1 MQNPIEIKAK
11 TLEEALIQASIA
23 LNCPIINLQ
32 YEVIQTPSKGF
43 LNIGKKEAII
53 LVGVKESVKEVKEES
68 VKETNTKENHQ
79 NNIEEKKQKL
89 ETETPQEEIITP
101 KPPKKN
107 LKEESHNGDKLHEIK
122 QELKDLFSHLPYK
135 INKIITPKPP
145 KKNLK
150 EESHNGDK
158 LHEIKQEL
166 KDLFSHL
173 PYKINKVEVSFYE
186 PGVLLINIDGEDSAL
201 LIGEKGYRYKA
212 LSYLLFN
219 WIHPTYGYSIRLEIS
234 TFLQNQEKVMEA
246 QLQSVIM
253 TVHEVGKGQM
263 KAPDGVLTYIALKK
277 LRKAF
282 PNKYVSI
289 KTNLNDEKYIVI
301 NDFNNE

>member
-53 LVGVKESVKEVKEES
+53 LVD
-68 VKETNTKENHQ
+68 VKETKENSLKETSAKENHQNHQ
-79 NNIEEKKQKL
+79 NNIEEKKQNL
-89 ETETPQEEIITP
+89 ETETPQEERITP

-107 LKEESHNGDKLHEIK
+107 LKEESHGEDKLHA
-122 QELKDLFSHLPYK
+122 
-135 INKIITPKPP
+135 
-145 KKNLK
+145 
-150 EESHNGDK
+150 
-158 LHEIKQEL
+158 IKQEL

-173 PYKINKVEVSFYE
+173 PYKINKVEVSLYE
-186 PGVLLINIDGEDSAL
+186 PGVLLIDIDGEDSAL

-234 TFLQNQEKVMEA
+234 TFLQNQEKVMEV
-246 QLQSVIM
+246 QLQSTIM

>member
-1 MQNPIEIKAK
+1 MQNFIKIKAK

-53 LVGVKESVKEVKEES
+53 LASVKESVKAVKEES
-68 VKETNTKENHQ
+68 VKETSTKETHQ
-79 NNIEEKKQKL
+79 STEKKQNL
-89 ETETPQEEIITP
+89 EIETPQEEIITP

-107 LKEESHNGDKLHEIK
+107 PKEESHNE
-122 QELKDLFSHLPYK
+122 
-135 INKIITPKPP
+135 
-145 KKNLK
+145 
-150 EESHNGDK
+150 DK

-173 PYKINKVEVSFYE
+173 PYKINKVEVSLYE
-186 PGVLLINIDGEDSAL
+186 PGVLLIDIDGEDSAL

-219 WIHPTYGYSIRLEIS
+219 WIHPAYGYNIRLEIS

-246 QLQSVIM
+246 QLQSTIM

>member
-43 LNIGKKEAII
+43 LSIGKKEAII
-53 LVGVKESVKEVKEES
+53 LVGVKETKENS
-68 VKETNTKENHQ
+68 LKETSAKENHQ
-79 NNIEEKKQKL
+79 NNIEEKKQL
-89 ETETPQEEIITP
+89 ETETPQEERITP

-107 LKEESHNGDKLHEIK
+107 
-122 QELKDLFSHLPYK
+122 P
-135 INKIITPKPP
+135 
-145 KKNLK
+145 K

-173 PYKINKVEVSFYE
+173 PYKINKVEVSLYE
-186 PGVLLINIDGEDSAL
+186 PGVLLIDIDGEDSAL

-219 WIHPTYGYSIRLEIS
+219 WIHPAYGYSIRLEIS

>member
-1 MQNPIEIKAK
+1 MQNFIEIKAK

-53 LVGVKESVKEVKEES
+53 LAGIKESVKEVKEES
-68 VKETNTKENHQ
+68 VKEESVKEIHQ
-79 NNIEEKKQKL
+79 SAEEKKQNL
-89 ETETPQEEIITP
+89 EIKTPQEEIITP
-101 KPPKKN
+101 KPSKKN
-107 LKEESHNGDKLHEIK
+107 LKEESHH
-122 QELKDLFSHLPYK
+122 
-135 INKIITPKPP
+135 
-145 KKNLK
+145 
-150 EESHNGDK
+150 GDK

-173 PYKINKVEVSFYE
+173 PYKINKVEVSLYE
-186 PGVLLINIDGEDSAL
+186 PGVLLIDIDGEDSAL

-219 WIHPTYGYSIRLEIS
+219 WIHPAYGYNIRLEIS
-234 TFLQNQEKVMEA
+234 TFLQNQEKVMDT
-246 QLQSVIM
+246 QLQSTIM

>member
-1 MQNPIEIKAK
+1 MQNFIEIKAK

-43 LNIGKKEAII
+43 LGIGKKEAII
-53 LVGVKESVKEVKEES
+53 LAGVKESVKEVKEES
-68 VKETNTKENHQ
+68 VKETNTKEIHQ
-79 NNIEEKKQKL
+79 NAEEKKQNL
-89 ETETPQEEIITP
+89 ETKTPQEEIITP

-107 LKEESHNGDKLHEIK
+107 PKEESHNE
-122 QELKDLFSHLPYK
+122 
-135 INKIITPKPP
+135 
-145 KKNLK
+145 
-150 EESHNGDK
+150 DK

-173 PYKINKVEVSFYE
+173 PYKINKVEVSLYE
-186 PGVLLINIDGEDSAL
+186 PGVLLIDIDGEDSAL

-219 WIHPTYGYSIRLEIS
+219 WIHSAYGYNIRLEIS

-246 QLQSVIM
+246 QLQSTIM

-277 LRKAF
+277 LQKAF

>member
-1 MQNPIEIKAK
+1 MQNFIEIKAK

-43 LNIGKKEAII
+43 LSIGKKEAII
-53 LVGVKESVKEVKEES
+53 LAGVKESVKEVKEES
-68 VKETNTKENHQ
+68 VKETNTKEIHQ
-79 NNIEEKKQKL
+79 NAEEKKQNL
-89 ETETPQEEIITP
+89 ETKTPQEEIITP

-107 LKEESHNGDKLHEIK
+107 PKEESHNE
-122 QELKDLFSHLPYK
+122 
-135 INKIITPKPP
+135 
-145 KKNLK
+145 
-150 EESHNGDK
+150 DK

-173 PYKINKVEVSFYE
+173 PYKINKVEVSLYE
-186 PGVLLINIDGEDSAL
+186 PGVLLIDIDGEDSAL

-219 WIHPTYGYSIRLEIS
+219 WIHPAYGYSIRLEIS
-234 TFLQNQEKVMEA
+234 TFLQNQEKVMDT
-246 QLQSVIM
+246 QLQSTIM

>member
-53 LVGVKESVKEVKEES
+53 LAGVKESVKEVKEVQEES
-68 VKETNTKENHQ
+68 VKETNTKEIHQ
-79 NNIEEKKQKL
+79 SAEEKKQNL
-89 ETETPQEEIITP
+89 ETKTPQEEIT
-101 KPPKKN
+101 
-107 LKEESHNGDKLHEIK
+107 
-122 QELKDLFSHLPYK
+122 
-135 INKIITPKPP
+135 TPKPP

-173 PYKINKVEVSFYE
+173 PYKINKVEVSLYE
-186 PGVLLINIDGEDSAL
+186 PGVLLIDIDGEDSAL

-219 WIHPTYGYSIRLEIS
+219 WIHPAYGYNIRLEIS
-234 TFLQNQEKVMEA
+234 TFLQNQEKVMDA
-246 QLQSVIM
+246 QLQNTIM

-289 KTNLNDEKYIVI
+289 KTNLNNEKYIVI
-301 NDFNNE
+301 NDFNHNE

>member
-43 LNIGKKEAII
+43 LSIGKKEAII
-53 LVGVKESVKEVKEES
+53 LAGVKESVKEVKEES
-68 VKETNTKENHQ
+68 VKETNTKEIHQ
-79 NNIEEKKQKL
+79 SAEGKKQNL
-89 ETETPQEEIITP
+89 ETETPQEERITP

-107 LKEESHNGDKLHEIK
+107 
-122 QELKDLFSHLPYK
+122 P
-135 INKIITPKPP
+135 
-145 KKNLK
+145 K

-173 PYKINKVEVSFYE
+173 PYKINKVEVSLYE
-186 PGVLLINIDGEDSAL
+186 PGVLLIDIDGEDSAL

-246 QLQSVIM
+246 QLQSTIM

>member
-1 MQNPIEIKAK
+1 MQNFIEIKAK

-53 LVGVKESVKEVKEES
+53 LAGVKESVKEIQEES
-68 VKETNTKENHQ
+68 VKETSTKEIHQ
-79 NNIEEKKQKL
+79 STEEKKQNS
-89 ETETPQEEIITP
+89 EIETPQEKIITP
-101 KPPKKN
+101 KPSKKN
-107 LKEESHNGDKLHEIK
+107 LKEESH
-122 QELKDLFSHLPYK
+122 S
-135 INKIITPKPP
+135 
-145 KKNLK
+145 
-150 EESHNGDK
+150 GDK

-173 PYKINKVEVSFYE
+173 PYKINKVEVSLYE
-186 PGVLLINIDGEDSAL
+186 PGVLLIDIDGEDSAL

-219 WIHPTYGYSIRLEIS
+219 WIHPAYGYNIRLEIS

-246 QLQSVIM
+246 QLQSTIM

>member
-1 MQNPIEIKAK
+1 MQNFIEIKAK

-32 YEVIQTPSKGF
+32 YEVIQMPSKGF

-53 LVGVKESVKEVKEES
+53 LAGVKESVKEVKEES
-68 VKETNTKENHQ
+68 VKEIDTKEIHQ
-79 NNIEEKKQKL
+79 NAEEKQSL
-89 ETETPQEEIITP
+89 GIETPQEERITP

-107 LKEESHNGDKLHEIK
+107 LKEESHNE
-122 QELKDLFSHLPYK
+122 
-135 INKIITPKPP
+135 
-145 KKNLK
+145 
-150 EESHNGDK
+150 DK

-173 PYKINKVEVSFYE
+173 PYKINKVEVSLYE
-186 PGVLLINIDGEDSAL
+186 PGVLLIDIDGEDSAL

-246 QLQSVIM
+246 QLQSTIM

>member
-53 LVGVKESVKEVKEES
+53 LVDVKESVKEIQEES
-68 VKETNTKENHQ
+68 IKETNTKETHQ
-79 NNIEEKKQKL
+79 SAKEKKQNL
-89 ETETPQEEIITP
+89 EIETPQEEIITP

-135 INKIITPKPP
+135 INK
-145 KKNLK
+145 
-150 EESHNGDK
+150 
-158 LHEIKQEL
+158 
-166 KDLFSHL
+166 
-173 PYKINKVEVSFYE
+173 VEVSLYE
-186 PGVLLINIDGEDSAL
+186 PGVLLIDIDGEDSAL

-219 WIHPTYGYSIRLEIS
+219 WIHPAYGYNIRLEIS

-246 QLQSVIM
+246 QLQSTIM

-301 NDFNNE
+301 NDFNHE

>member
-1 MQNPIEIKAK
+1 MQNFIEIKAK

-43 LNIGKKEAII
+43 LSIGKKEAII

-68 VKETNTKENHQ
+68 VKETNTKEIHQ
-79 NNIEEKKQKL
+79 SAEEKKQKL
-89 ETETPQEEIITP
+89 ETETPQEERITP

-107 LKEESHNGDKLHEIK
+107 LKEESHGE
-122 QELKDLFSHLPYK
+122 
-135 INKIITPKPP
+135 
-145 KKNLK
+145 
-150 EESHNGDK
+150 DK

-173 PYKINKVEVSFYE
+173 PYKINKVEVSLYE
-186 PGVLLINIDGEDSAL
+186 PGVLLIDIDGEDSAL

-234 TFLQNQEKVMEA
+234 TFLQNQEKVMDT
-246 QLQSVIM
+246 QLQSTIM

>member
-1 MQNPIEIKAK
+1 MQNFIEIKAK

-43 LNIGKKEAII
+43 LSIGKKEAII
-53 LVGVKESVKEVKEES
+53 LAGVKESVKEVQEES
-68 VKETNTKENHQ
+68 VKETNTKEIHQ
-79 NNIEEKKQKL
+79 NAEEKKQNS
-89 ETETPQEEIITP
+89 EIETPQEKITTP

-107 LKEESHNGDKLHEIK
+107 LKEESHSGDKLHEI
-122 QELKDLFSHLPYK
+122 E
-135 INKIITPKPP
+135 
-145 KKNLK
+145 
-150 EESHNGDK
+150 
-158 LHEIKQEL
+158 QEL

-173 PYKINKVEVSFYE
+173 PYKINKVEVSLYE
-186 PGVLLINIDGEDSAL
+186 PGVLLIDIDGEDSAL

-219 WIHPTYGYSIRLEIS
+219 WIHPAYGYNIRLEIS
-234 TFLQNQEKVMEA
+234 TFLQNQEKVMDT
-246 QLQSVIM
+246 QLQNTIM

-263 KAPDGVLTYIALKK
+263 KAPDDVLTYIALKK

>member
-1 MQNPIEIKAK
+1 MQNFIEIKAK

-53 LVGVKESVKEVKEES
+53 LASVKESVKEVKEES
-68 VKETNTKENHQ
+68 VKETNTKEIHQ
-79 NNIEEKKQKL
+79 SAEEKKQNL

-107 LKEESHNGDKLHEIK
+107 PKEESH
-122 QELKDLFSHLPYK
+122 S
-135 INKIITPKPP
+135 
-145 KKNLK
+145 
-150 EESHNGDK
+150 GDK

-173 PYKINKVEVSFYE
+173 PYKINKVEVSLYE
-186 PGVLLINIDGEDSAL
+186 PGVLLIDIDGEDSAL

-219 WIHPTYGYSIRLEIS
+219 WIHPAYGYSIRLEIS
-234 TFLQNQEKVMEA
+234 TFLQNQEKVVEA

>member
-32 YEVIQTPSKGF
+32 YEVVQTPSKGF
-43 LNIGKKEAII
+43 LSIGKKEAII
-53 LVGVKESVKEVKEES
+53 LASVKESVKEVKEES
-68 VKETNTKENHQ
+68 VKEIDTKEIHQ
-79 NNIEEKKQKL
+79 SAEKKQNL
-89 ETETPQEEIITP
+89 ETETPQEERITP
-101 KPPKKN
+101 KPPKK
-107 LKEESHNGDKLHEIK
+107 
-122 QELKDLFSHLPYK
+122 
-135 INKIITPKPP
+135 TP
-145 KKNLK
+145 K

-173 PYKINKVEVSFYE
+173 PYKINKVEVSLYE
-186 PGVLLINIDGEDSAL
+186 PGVLLIDIDGEDSAL

-219 WIHPTYGYSIRLEIS
+219 WIHPAYGYSIRLEIS
-234 TFLQNQEKVMEA
+234 TFLQNQEKVMEV

>member
-1 MQNPIEIKAK
+1 MQNFIEIKAK

-43 LNIGKKEAII
+43 LSIGKKEAII
-53 LVGVKESVKEVKEES
+53 LAGVKESVKEVKEESVKEVKEESVKEVKEES
-68 VKETNTKENHQ
+68 VKETNTKEIHQ
-79 NNIEEKKQKL
+79 SAEDKKQNSG
-89 ETETPQEEIITP
+89 TETPQEEIITP
-101 KPPKKN
+101 KPSKKN
-107 LKEESHNGDKLHEIK
+107 LR
-122 QELKDLFSHLPYK
+122 
-135 INKIITPKPP
+135 
-145 KKNLK
+145 

-173 PYKINKVEVSFYE
+173 PYKINKVEVSLYE
-186 PGVLLINIDGEDSAL
+186 PGVLLIDIDGEDSAL

-219 WIHPTYGYSIRLEIS
+219 WIHPTYGYNIRLEIS

-246 QLQSVIM
+246 QLQSTIM

-289 KTNLNDEKYIVI
+289 KTNLNDEEYIVI

>member
-11 TLEEALIQASIA
+11 TLEEALTQASIA

-43 LNIGKKEAII
+43 LSIGKKEAII
-53 LVGVKESVKEVKEES
+53 LAGVKESVKEVKEVQEES
-68 VKETNTKENHQ
+68 VKETNTRETHQ
-79 NNIEEKKQKL
+79 SAEEKKQNS
-89 ETETPQEEIITP
+89 EIETPQEEIITP

-107 LKEESHNGDKLHEIK
+107 LKKESHNGDKLHEI
-122 QELKDLFSHLPYK
+122 E
-135 INKIITPKPP
+135 
-145 KKNLK
+145 
-150 EESHNGDK
+150 
-158 LHEIKQEL
+158 QEL

-173 PYKINKVEVSFYE
+173 PYKINKVEVSLYE
-186 PGVLLINIDGEDSAL
+186 PGVLLIDIDGEDSAL

-219 WIHPTYGYSIRLEIS
+219 WIHPAYGYNIRLEIS

-246 QLQSVIM
+246 QLQSTIM

>member
-1 MQNPIEIKAK
+1 MQNFIEIKAK
-11 TLEEALIQASIA
+11 TLEEALIQASIV

-43 LNIGKKEAII
+43 LSIGKKEAII
-53 LVGVKESVKEVKEES
+53 LAGVKESVKEVKEVQEES
-68 VKETNTKENHQ
+68 VKETNTKEIHQ
-79 NNIEEKKQKL
+79 STKEKKQNS
-89 ETETPQEEIITP
+89 EIETPQEKIT
-101 KPPKKN
+101 
-107 LKEESHNGDKLHEIK
+107 
-122 QELKDLFSHLPYK
+122 
-135 INKIITPKPP
+135 TPKPP

-173 PYKINKVEVSFYE
+173 PYKINKVEVSLYE
-186 PGVLLINIDGEDSAL
+186 PGVLLIDIDGEDSAL

-219 WIHPTYGYSIRLEIS
+219 WIHPAYGYNIRLEIS
-234 TFLQNQEKVMEA
+234 TFLQDQEKVMDT
-246 QLQSVIM
+246 QLQNTIM

>member
-43 LNIGKKEAII
+43 LSIGKKEAII
-53 LVGVKESVKEVKEES
+53 LAGVKESVKEIQEES
-68 VKETNTKENHQ
+68 VKETNTKEIHQ
-79 NNIEEKKQKL
+79 SAEEKKQNSEIK
-89 ETETPQEEIITP
+89 TPQEEIITP
-101 KPPKKN
+101 KLSKKN
-107 LKEESHNGDKLHEIK
+107 PKEESHNGDKLHEI
-122 QELKDLFSHLPYK
+122 E
-135 INKIITPKPP
+135 
-145 KKNLK
+145 
-150 EESHNGDK
+150 
-158 LHEIKQEL
+158 QEL

-173 PYKINKVEVSFYE
+173 PYKINKVEVSLYE
-186 PGVLLINIDGEDSAL
+186 PGVLLIDIDGEDSAL

-219 WIHPTYGYSIRLEIS
+219 WIHPAYGYNIRLEIS
-234 TFLQNQEKVMEA
+234 TFLQNQEKVMDT
-246 QLQSVIM
+246 QLQNTIM

-301 NDFNNE
+301 NDLNNE

>member
-43 LNIGKKEAII
+43 LSIGKKEAII
-53 LVGVKESVKEVKEES
+53 LAGVKESVKEVKEES
-68 VKETNTKENHQ
+68 VKETNTKEIHQNHQ

-135 INKIITPKPP
+135 INK
-145 KKNLK
+145 
-150 EESHNGDK
+150 
-158 LHEIKQEL
+158 
-166 KDLFSHL
+166 
-173 PYKINKVEVSFYE
+173 VEVSLYE
-186 PGVLLINIDGEDSAL
+186 PGVLLIDIDGEDSAL

-246 QLQSVIM
+246 QLQSTIM

>member
-43 LNIGKKEAII
+43 LSIGKKEAII
-53 LVGVKESVKEVKEES
+53 LAGVKESVKEVQEEG
-68 VKETNTKENHQ
+68 VKETNTKETHQ
-79 NNIEEKKQKL
+79 SAEEKKQNS
-89 ETETPQEEIITP
+89 EIETPQEEIT
-101 KPPKKN
+101 
-107 LKEESHNGDKLHEIK
+107 
-122 QELKDLFSHLPYK
+122 
-135 INKIITPKPP
+135 TPKPP

-173 PYKINKVEVSFYE
+173 PYKINKVEVSLYE
-186 PGVLLINIDGEDSAL
+186 PGVLLIDIDGEDSAL

-219 WIHPTYGYSIRLEIS
+219 WIHPAYGYNIRLEIS
-234 TFLQNQEKVMEA
+234 TFLQNQEKVMDT
-246 QLQSVIM
+246 QLQNTIM

-282 PNKYVSI
+282 PNKNVSI

>member
-68 VKETNTKENHQ
+68 VKEIDTKENHQ

-89 ETETPQEEIITP
+89 ETETPQEERITP

-107 LKEESHNGDKLHEIK
+107 
-122 QELKDLFSHLPYK
+122 P
-135 INKIITPKPP
+135 
-145 KKNLK
+145 K

-173 PYKINKVEVSFYE
+173 PYKINKVEVSLYE

-263 KAPDGVLTYIALKK
+263 KAPDSVLTYIALKK

-301 NDFNNE
+301 NDFNNEWHHRRYRYPFRQGSD

>member
-89 ETETPQEEIITP
+89 ETETPQEEKITP

-107 LKEESHNGDKLHEIK
+107 PKEESHNGDKLHEIK
-122 QELKDLFSHLPYK
+122 QELK
-135 INKIITPKPP
+135 
-145 KKNLK
+145 
-150 EESHNGDK
+150 E
-158 LHEIKQEL
+158 
-166 KDLFSHL
+166 LFSHL
-173 PYKINKVEVSFYE
+173 PYKINKVEVSLYE

-301 NDFNNE
+301 NDFNNEWHHRRYRYPFRQGSD

>member
-32 YEVIQTPSKGF
+32 YKVIQTPSKGF

-53 LVGVKESVKEVKEES
+53 LASVKESVKEVKEES
-68 VKETNTKENHQ
+68 VKETNTKEIHQ
-79 NNIEEKKQKL
+79 SAEEKKQNL
-89 ETETPQEEIITP
+89 ETETPQEERITP

-107 LKEESHNGDKLHEIK
+107 LKEESHGE
-122 QELKDLFSHLPYK
+122 
-135 INKIITPKPP
+135 
-145 KKNLK
+145 
-150 EESHNGDK
+150 DK

-173 PYKINKVEVSFYE
+173 PYKINKVEVSLYE

-219 WIHPTYGYSIRLEIS
+219 WIHPAYGYSIRLEIS

>member
-43 LNIGKKEAII
+43 LSIGKKEAII
-53 LVGVKESVKEVKEES
+53 LAGVKESVKEVKEES

-89 ETETPQEEIITP
+89 ETETPQEEKITP

-107 LKEESHNGDKLHEIK
+107 PKEESH
-122 QELKDLFSHLPYK
+122 S
-135 INKIITPKPP
+135 
-145 KKNLK
+145 
-150 EESHNGDK
+150 GDK

-173 PYKINKVEVSFYE
+173 PYKINKVEVSLYE

>member
-1 MQNPIEIKAK
+1 MQNFIEIKAK

-53 LVGVKESVKEVKEES
+53 LASVKESVKAVKEES
-68 VKETNTKENHQ
+68 VKETHTKEIHQ
-79 NNIEEKKQKL
+79 SAEEKKQKL

-135 INKIITPKPP
+135 INK
-145 KKNLK
+145 
-150 EESHNGDK
+150 
-158 LHEIKQEL
+158 
-166 KDLFSHL
+166 
-173 PYKINKVEVSFYE
+173 VEVSLYE
-186 PGVLLINIDGEDSAL
+186 PGVLLIDIDGEDSAL

-219 WIHPTYGYSIRLEIS
+219 WIHPTYGYNIRLEIS

-246 QLQSVIM
+246 QLQSTIM

>member
-1 MQNPIEIKAK
+1 MQNFIEIKAK

-53 LVGVKESVKEVKEES
+53 LAGVKESVKEIKDES
-68 VKETNTKENHQ
+68 VKETNTKEIHQ
-79 NNIEEKKQKL
+79 SAEEKKQNS
-89 ETETPQEEIITP
+89 EIETPQEEITTP

-107 LKEESHNGDKLHEIK
+107 LKEESHNGDKLHEI
-122 QELKDLFSHLPYK
+122 E
-135 INKIITPKPP
+135 
-145 KKNLK
+145 
-150 EESHNGDK
+150 
-158 LHEIKQEL
+158 QEL

-173 PYKINKVEVSFYE
+173 PYKINKVEVSLYE
-186 PGVLLINIDGEDSAL
+186 PGVLLIDIDGEDSAL

-219 WIHPTYGYSIRLEIS
+219 WIHPAYGYNIRLEIS
-234 TFLQNQEKVMEA
+234 TFLQNQEKVMDT
-246 QLQSVIM
+246 QLQNTIM

>member
-1 MQNPIEIKAK
+1 MQNFIEIKAK

-43 LNIGKKEAII
+43 LSIGKKEAII
-53 LVGVKESVKEVKEES
+53 LAGVKESVKEVQEES
-68 VKETNTKENHQ
+68 VKETNTKEIHQ
-79 NNIEEKKQKL
+79 SVEEKKQKL
-89 ETETPQEEIITP
+89 KIATPQEEIITP
-101 KPPKKN
+101 KP
-107 LKEESHNGDKLHEIK
+107 L
-122 QELKDLFSHLPYK
+122 
-135 INKIITPKPP
+135 

-173 PYKINKVEVSFYE
+173 PYKINKVEVSLYE
-186 PGVLLINIDGEDSAL
+186 PGVLLIDIDGEDSAL

-219 WIHPTYGYSIRLEIS
+219 WIHSAYGYNIHLEIS
-234 TFLQNQEKVMEA
+234 TFLQNQEKVMDT
-246 QLQSVIM
+246 QLQSTIM

-289 KTNLNDEKYIVI
+289 KTNLNDEKCIVI

>member
-1 MQNPIEIKAK
+1 MQNFIEIKAK

-43 LNIGKKEAII
+43 LSIGKKEAII
-53 LVGVKESVKEVKEES
+53 LAGVKESVKEVKEES

-89 ETETPQEEIITP
+89 ETETPQEER
-101 KPPKKN
+101 
-107 LKEESHNGDKLHEIK
+107 
-122 QELKDLFSHLPYK
+122 
-135 INKIITPKPP
+135 ITPKPP

-173 PYKINKVEVSFYE
+173 PYKINKVEVSLYE

-201 LIGEKGYRYKA
+201 LIGEKSYRYKA

-246 QLQSVIM
+246 QLQSTIM

>member
-53 LVGVKESVKEVKEES
+53 LVSVKESVKAVKEES
-68 VKETNTKENHQ
+68 VKETHTKEIHQNHQ

-135 INKIITPKPP
+135 INK
-145 KKNLK
+145 
-150 EESHNGDK
+150 
-158 LHEIKQEL
+158 
-166 KDLFSHL
+166 
-173 PYKINKVEVSFYE
+173 VEVSLYE
-186 PGVLLINIDGEDSAL
+186 PGVLLIDIDGEDSAL

-219 WIHPTYGYSIRLEIS
+219 WIHPTYGYNIRLEIS

-246 QLQSVIM
+246 QLQSTIM

>member
-1 MQNPIEIKAK
+1 MQNFIEIKAK

-53 LVGVKESVKEVKEES
+53 LAGVKESVREVQEES
-68 VKETNTKENHQ
+68 VKETHTKETHQ
-79 NNIEEKKQKL
+79 STEEKKQKL

-107 LKEESHNGDKLHEIK
+107 LKEESHNGDKLHEI
-122 QELKDLFSHLPYK
+122 E
-135 INKIITPKPP
+135 
-145 KKNLK
+145 
-150 EESHNGDK
+150 
-158 LHEIKQEL
+158 QEL

-173 PYKINKVEVSFYE
+173 PYKINKVEVSLYE
-186 PGVLLINIDGEDSAL
+186 PGVLLIDIDGEDSAL

-219 WIHPTYGYSIRLEIS
+219 WIHPAYGYNIRLEIS
-234 TFLQNQEKVMEA
+234 TFLQNQEKVMDT
-246 QLQSVIM
+246 QLQSTIM
-253 TVHEVGKGQM
+253 TVHEVSKGQM

>member
-53 LVGVKESVKEVKEES
+53 LASVKESVKEVKEES

-79 NNIEEKKQKL
+79 NHQNNIEEKKQNL

-101 KPPKKN
+101 KPSKKN
-107 LKEESHNGDKLHEIK
+107 
-122 QELKDLFSHLPYK
+122 P
-135 INKIITPKPP
+135 
-145 KKNLK
+145 K

-173 PYKINKVEVSFYE
+173 PYKINKVEVSLYE
-186 PGVLLINIDGEDSAL
+186 PGVLLIDIDGEDSAL

-219 WIHPTYGYSIRLEIS
+219 WIHPAYGYNIRLEIS

-246 QLQSVIM
+246 QLQSTIM

>member
-43 LNIGKKEAII
+43 LSIGKKEAII
-53 LVGVKESVKEVKEES
+53 LAGVKESVKEIKEES
-68 VKETNTKENHQ
+68 VKETNTKENHQNHQ

-89 ETETPQEEIITP
+89 ETETPQEEKITP

-107 LKEESHNGDKLHEIK
+107 LKEESHNE
-122 QELKDLFSHLPYK
+122 
-135 INKIITPKPP
+135 
-145 KKNLK
+145 
-150 EESHNGDK
+150 DK

-173 PYKINKVEVSFYE
+173 PYKINKVEVSLYE

-219 WIHPTYGYSIRLEIS
+219 WIHPAYGYSIRLEIS

-246 QLQSVIM
+246 QLQSTIM

>member
-1 MQNPIEIKAK
+1 MQNFIEIKAK

-53 LVGVKESVKEVKEES
+53 LASVKESVKEVKEES

-89 ETETPQEEIITP
+89 ETETPQEER
-101 KPPKKN
+101 
-107 LKEESHNGDKLHEIK
+107 
-122 QELKDLFSHLPYK
+122 
-135 INKIITPKPP
+135 ITPKPP

-173 PYKINKVEVSFYE
+173 PYKINKVEVSLYE

-234 TFLQNQEKVMEA
+234 TFLQNQEKVMEV
-246 QLQSVIM
+246 QLQSTIM

>member
-1 MQNPIEIKAK
+1 MQNFIEIKAK

-53 LVGVKESVKEVKEES
+53 LAGVKESVKEIQEES
-68 VKETNTKENHQ
+68 VKETNTKEIYQ
-79 NNIEEKKQKL
+79 SAEEKKQNS
-89 ETETPQEEIITP
+89 EIETPQEKITTP

-107 LKEESHNGDKLHEIK
+107 LKEESHNGDKLHEIE
-122 QELKDLFSHLPYK
+122 QELKDLFSY
-135 INKIITPKPP
+135 
-145 KKNLK
+145 
-150 EESHNGDK
+150 
-158 LHEIKQEL
+158 
-166 KDLFSHL
+166 L
-173 PYKINKVEVSFYE
+173 PYKINKVEVSLYE
-186 PGVLLINIDGEDSAL
+186 PGVLLIDIDGEDSAL

-219 WIHPTYGYSIRLEIS
+219 WIHPAYGYNIRLEIS
-234 TFLQNQEKVMEA
+234 TFLQNQEKVMDT
-246 QLQSVIM
+246 QLQNTIM

>member
-53 LVGVKESVKEVKEES
+53 LASVKESVKEIKEES

-89 ETETPQEEIITP
+89 ETETPQEEKITP

-107 LKEESHNGDKLHEIK
+107 LKEESH
-122 QELKDLFSHLPYK
+122 S
-135 INKIITPKPP
+135 
-145 KKNLK
+145 
-150 EESHNGDK
+150 GDK

-173 PYKINKVEVSFYE
+173 PYKINKVEVSLYE
-186 PGVLLINIDGEDSAL
+186 PGVLLIDIDGEDSAL

-246 QLQSVIM
+246 QLQSTIM

>member
-53 LVGVKESVKEVKEES
+53 LASVKESVKEVKEES

-89 ETETPQEEIITP
+89 ETETPQEEKITP

-107 LKEESHNGDKLHEIK
+107 LKEESHNE
-122 QELKDLFSHLPYK
+122 
-135 INKIITPKPP
+135 
-145 KKNLK
+145 
-150 EESHNGDK
+150 DK

-173 PYKINKVEVSFYE
+173 PYKINKVEVSLYE
-186 PGVLLINIDGEDSAL
+186 PGVLLIDIDGEDSAL

-219 WIHPTYGYSIRLEIS
+219 WIHPAYGYSIRLEIS

-246 QLQSVIM
+246 QLQSTIM

>member
-1 MQNPIEIKAK
+1 MQNFIEIKAK

-53 LVGVKESVKEVKEES
+53 LASVKESVKEVKEES

-89 ETETPQEEIITP
+89 ETETPQEE
-101 KPPKKN
+101 K
-107 LKEESHNGDKLHEIK
+107 
-122 QELKDLFSHLPYK
+122 
-135 INKIITPKPP
+135 ITPKPP

-173 PYKINKVEVSFYE
+173 PYKINKVEVSLYE

-246 QLQSVIM
+246 QLQSTIM